1 MRIPSMRIVVVAL
14 TLLGMSV
21 TLLSA
26 AELRVYS
33 GGAPQETLKL
43 LAPEFEKATGHRVAF
58 TFAVVGAIQ
67 QRLEA
72 GEKADVVLLPAPL
85 IDALEKKGK
94 IRPDS
99 RSLLARV
106 GIAVVVGAD
115 APKPDVST
123 PGALRAALTQAR
135 SITHADPQATPGG
148 RHIAALLK
156 QWDITETPQRRI
168 APKSA
173 ISGGAELIA
182 NGEVDIG
189 LYLLSE
195 VLTVKGV
202 AVAGMLPPALQNY
215 IVYAGA
221 VLADTRLRR
230 LRQNSSDSSPTR
242 RGCRNG
248 RRRDSRASAG
258 LNRAGS
264 RPERGPIAF
273 AVAMSPHPH
282 ESRHAIC

>member
-1 MRIPSMRIVVVAL
+1 MR
-14 TLLGMSV
+14 
-21 TLLSA
+21 
-26 AELRVYS
+26 
-33 GGAPQETLKL
+33 
-43 LAPEFEKATGHRVAF
+43 
-58 TFAVVGAIQ
+58 
-67 QRLEA
+67 
-72 GEKADVVLLPAPL
+72 
-85 IDALEKKGK
+85 
-94 IRPDS
+94 
-99 RSLLARV
+99 
-106 GIAVVVGAD
+106 AD

-123 PGALRAALTQAR
+123 PEALRAALTQAR

-195 VLTVKGV
+195 VLTVKGWRSQR
-202 AVAGMLPPALQNY
+202 MLPPALQNY

-221 VLADTRLRR
+221 VLADSPAPEARR
-230 LRQNSSDSSPTR
+230 SSSDSSPTR

-248 RRRDSRASAG
+248 RRRDRERQPSYGAG
-258 LNRAGS
+258 LAPRT
-264 RPERGPIAF
+264 RPIAF
-273 AVAMSPHPH
+273 AVAMSPHP
-282 ESRHAIC
+282 

>member
-1 MRIPSMRIVVVAL
+1 MRIPSTRIVVVAL

-21 TLLSA
+21 TPLLA

-85 IDALEKKGK
+85 ISALEQTGK

-106 GIAVVVGAD
+106 GIAVVLRAG

-123 PGALRAALTQAR
+123 PEALRSALTQAR

-182 NGEVDIG
+182 NGEVEIG

-215 IVYAGA
+215 IIYAGA
-221 VLADTRLRR
+221 VLADSAVPEAAAEFIRFVAH
-230 LRQNSSDSSPTR
+230 P
-242 RGCRNG
+242 
-248 RRRDSRASAG
+248 SRVPQWKTTG
-258 LNRAGS
+258 
-264 RPERGPIAF
+264 F
-273 AVAMSPHPH
+273 
-282 ESRHAIC
+282 ESVSQAK

>member
-1 MRIPSMRIVVVAL
+1 MGIRSMGLLVAAL

-21 TLLSA
+21 TPLLP

-43 LAPEFEKATGHRVAF
+43 LAPEFEKITGHRLAF
-58 TFAVVGAIQ
+58 TFAVVGAIR

-72 GEKADVVLLPAPL
+72 GEKADVVLLPVPL
-85 IDALEKKGK
+85 IDALEQAGK

-106 GIAVVVGAD
+106 GIAVVVRTGA
-115 APKPDVST
+115 AKPDVST
-123 PGALRAALTQAR
+123 PEALRATLQ
-135 SITHADPQATPGG
+135 Q
-148 RHIAALLK
+148 
-156 QWDITETPQRRI
+156 TPQRRI

-202 AVAGMLPPALQNY
+202 EVAGMLPPGLQNY

-221 VLADTRLRR
+221 VLAD
-230 LRQNSSDSSPTR
+230 SPAPEAAAEFIR
-242 RGCRNG
+242 FVA
-248 RRRDSRASAG
+248 DPSRVPQWKTTG
-258 LNRAGS
+258 
-264 RPERGPIAF
+264 F
-273 AVAMSPHPH
+273 
-282 ESRHAIC
+282 ESVSQAK